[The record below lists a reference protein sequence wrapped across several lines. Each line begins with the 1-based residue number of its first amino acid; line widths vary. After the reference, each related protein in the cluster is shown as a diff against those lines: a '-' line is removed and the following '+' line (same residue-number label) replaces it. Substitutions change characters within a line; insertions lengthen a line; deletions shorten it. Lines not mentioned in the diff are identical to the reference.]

1 MITKGS
7 MKRIDDESLYDDY
20 DEDSS
25 ERELDGDEGYEPS
38 DRYSETDWNDRQ
50 LGVGGLFW

>member
-1 MITKGS
+1 

-25 ERELDGDEGYEPS
+25 EKELDEDEGYEPS

>member
-1 MITKGS
+1 
-7 MKRIDDESLYDDY
+7 MKQIDDESLYDDY
-20 DEDSS
+20 DEDSL
-25 ERELDGDEGYEPS
+25 ERELDGDEDFEPS

>member
-1 MITKGS
+1 
-7 MKRIDDESLYDDY
+7 MKQIDDESLYDDY
-20 DEDSS
+20 DEDSL
-25 ERELDGDEGYEPS
+25 ERELDGDGDFEPS

>member
-1 MITKGS
+1 MNKWIN
-7 MKRIDDESLYDDY
+7 DESLYDDY

-25 ERELDGDEGYEPS
+25 EKELEENEDFEPS
-38 DRYSETDWNDRQ
+38 GKYNETDWNDRQ